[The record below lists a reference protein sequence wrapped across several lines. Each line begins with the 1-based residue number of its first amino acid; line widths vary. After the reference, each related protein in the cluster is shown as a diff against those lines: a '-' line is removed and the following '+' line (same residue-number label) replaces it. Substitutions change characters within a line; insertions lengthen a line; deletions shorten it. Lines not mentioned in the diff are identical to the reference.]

1 VAKTAPKYA
10 TVIPVVGMMDEERRD
25 LRLECARLALHEDL
39 ALSFADKIFNWVT
52 ETQ

>member
-1 VAKTAPKYA
+1 
-10 TVIPVVGMMDEERRD
+10 MLDEERRD
-25 LRLECARLALHEDL
+25 LRLECARLALQLGAEDL